1 MKHSLRLLA
10 LVCALLLCV
19 IPFSAC
25 GEKNDS
31 ETVEPPV
38 ISIDTDDVAITT
50 KESYVAAKIST
61 SNTEDEFILTDEAA
75 EVRLRG
81 NYSLKPD
88 KKSYRIKFKTKQN
101 LFGQDIGA
109 ARTWVLIANFCDK
122 TLLRN
127 YLAYHMASKL
137 DGLDYTTSA
146 GLVEVNV
153 NGEYQGLYLLAEQTQ
168 IGETR
173 VNVEEGSEEP
183 NTGYLVELDRYL
195 TEDKDP
201 SDVDFRVNNIP
212 YAIKNDVFNEAQR
225 TYIENC
231 MQTAFAAVQSGDRTQ
246 IETYIDL
253 DSCIDM
259 YIMHEYFKNPDAGY
273 SSFYFF
279 KPKDGKIHFGPAWDF
294 DLGAGND
301 QRMDNGDPHGA
312 FTGVATHMTWLENHW
327 FTTLM
332 TYPWFKSAVQA
343 RWQEILPIVD
353 ETIELA
359 TEMTEKYRP
368 AIDRN
373 FEKWPIYGTKQ
384 NQEPEHVAAM
394 KTAEEH
400 LEYLTDWMTKRKTW
414 FSLYLGGLV

>member
-1 MKHSLRLLA
+1 MKQFLRLTA
-10 LVCALLLCV
+10 LVCTLILC
-19 IPFSAC
+19 ILPFSAC
-25 GEKNDS
+25 GEKKDV
-31 ETVEPPV
+31 ETVDPPV
-38 ISIDTDDVAITT
+38 ISINTDGVAIDT
-50 KESYVAAKIST
+50 KETYVAAKITT
-61 SNTEDEFILTDEAA
+61 SNTDKAYILTDETA

-109 ARTWVLIANFCDK
+109 ARNWVLIANFCDK
-122 TLLRN
+122 TLIRN
-127 YLAYHMASKL
+127 YLAYTMASKL
-137 DGLDYTTSA
+137 DGLDYTTSC
-146 GLVEVNV
+146 GFVEVEV

-195 TEDKDP
+195 TNDGDP

-225 TYIENC
+225 DYIERY
-231 MQTAFAAVQSGDRTQ
+231 MQTAFAAVQSGDRAS
-246 IETYIDL
+246 IEGLIDL

-279 KPKDGKIHFGPAWDF
+279 KPKDGKLHFGPAWDF

-301 QRMDNGDPHGA
+301 QRMDNGDPNGA
-312 FTGVATHMTWLENHW
+312 FTGKVTNMTWLENHW
-327 FTTLM
+327 FTTLIS
-332 TYPWFKSAVQA
+332 YPWFKNLVNQ

-359 TEMTEKYRP
+359 SETTAKYRP

-400 LEYLTDWMTKRKTW
+400 LNYLTDWMTKRKAW
-414 FSLYLGGLV
+414 FSLFLGGLV